1 MRIKRSFLIAVLM
14 TATFLTAMAQNSQ
27 VLYFMKLPQNQF
39 MNPAFKPANKFYFG
53 LPVITGIHAGIGN
66 DFFTLSDVVPPGS
79 KIDSSIFQNL
89 DLDRLAVK
97 LKDRNTIVTDF
108 DIQLLGLGL
117 SFGKDL
123 YVFFDVRDRVSARI
137 VLPHD
142 LLDLYIKGYDQY
154 IGHTLDLSGM
164 NIKGQYFREYGLGFS
179 KNITN
184 NLRIGAKAKLL
195 SGIASISLD
204 NRSFTLKVNNDF
216 SQSVTAD
223 ASLDVSGK
231 EAFQR
236 IFNDNNF
243 LIPPLDSTRNADI
256 KGFALDYLKCPVLN
270 RGVSFDFGFVYNLGK
285 LVTFSASVTDLGLI
299 NWGKD
304 YKSYNANSNFNM
316 KGITLEDVVNKT
328 YSIDDMVNSLVD
340 SIKSNFIENPSPQPY
355 KTYLPTSISAGVSLN
370 PLPVLSIGLLSNSK
384 LYNGTVKESFTVSAN
399 AYLGRI
405 LSASMSY
412 TAANYSYNNLGF
424 GLAFKAGIAQIYVIA
439 DKIPFDWEKVYI
451 EKKKD
456 SGNYFSFPVPQN
468 MNLFS
473 LEVGLNIVFGKP
485 VKKVNDKPMV
495 LVN

>member
-1 MRIKRSFLIAVLM
+1 
-14 TATFLTAMAQNSQ
+14 
-27 VLYFMKLPQNQF
+27 
-39 MNPAFKPANKFYFG
+39 
-53 LPVITGIHAGIGN
+53 
-66 DFFTLSDVVPPGS
+66 
-79 KIDSSIFQNL
+79 
-89 DLDRLAVK
+89 
-97 LKDRNTIVTDF
+97 
-108 DIQLLGLGL
+108 
-117 SFGKDL
+117 
-123 YVFFDVRDRVSARI
+123 
-137 VLPHD
+137 
-142 LLDLYIKGYDQY
+142 
-154 IGHTLDLSGM
+154 M